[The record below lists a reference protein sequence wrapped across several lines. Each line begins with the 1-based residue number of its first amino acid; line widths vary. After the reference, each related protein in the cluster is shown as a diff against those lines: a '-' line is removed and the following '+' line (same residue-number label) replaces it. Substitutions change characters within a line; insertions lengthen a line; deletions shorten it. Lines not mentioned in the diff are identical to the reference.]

1 MRKKL
6 AKVGLTVVALHSGLV
21 SALGMGELTLDS
33 LLNQPFRAEI
43 PLRDI
48 GELNVDQIRVRLA
61 DATAFENAGVDRSQF
76 LSKLQFKVELVGG
89 GNGRIVVT
97 SLSSVVEPYLDFIV
111 EARWPNGKM
120 IREYTVLLDLPVY
133 ADDSPS
139 RAINLSNAAPAAS
152 PNVPLA
158 ASAAPTGQAREPG
171 GSIGAV
177 DRAPPVA
184 RSPAQQQDLP
194 PADNPSE
201 YRIQHHD
208 TMWRI
213 ATTLRPSSY
222 VTTQQTMLALAK
234 KNPQAFVNGNVNQI
248 KSGYVLRVPSE
259 AEVRD
264 IDHQAAVEEIR
275 LQAKEWRG
283 EKVARAAKTKA
294 SPNTA
299 SAAPMAPQIDATAKS
314 QVPAPEGADEA
325 VKFSLGGADDSDSA
339 NEANILRAQIREE
352 QENLEKSKLENGAI
366 QNRVVEME
374 KQIQTLQSL
383 IALKNSQ
390 LAALQS
396 GQPLPESPAM
406 STENIAALE
415 ADAALE
421 TDAMVAPTG
430 TEAETEIASVGSPD
444 AAAEKIAATETAKQT
459 IIDKPAAKPAASS
472 KPVITETPL
481 EALQA
486 WVSQNLVIFVGLLL
500 ALLAALA
507 LLVRGRRAADEDA
520 DLTGFDNDLAAG
532 EAVESPALFAS
543 GGEFDADSAANGS
556 DEIRE
561 ESDADVVFSA
571 EDFDFDKLA
580 DDPDTEDALSAF
592 AGDSASEELRGVDD
606 VDAPAAD
613 AVVAQTGDVVAE
625 AEIYVAY
632 GRYDQA
638 ASLLK
643 TAIAQDRNNTELHL
657 KLIDIYLDTRDQS
670 NFEAAYQ
677 DLRALNDDDAI
688 ARVKESMSAIEGV
701 SHWLGDDLSASSD
714 NTVQVTAPDSSV
726 SEEIT
731 DLDFD
736 IDDDADALSLDDEG
750 LDFELDDALDDNAKG
765 DVDAEDNAGV
775 AASEE
780 LDADAASDT
789 DTLASL
795 DVDLADLDFDFDG
808 DFGGASKEPSA
819 LVDDSATAGDDSAAA
834 LSNDDIAPSAEAVV
848 EDDELDI
855 SFDGLDDVS
864 LDENVLSELSS
875 TPDEGDALDDDIVSF
890 EDEDVPSLDFT
901 DLEAKELESTDVD
914 DLDFEDLELGAIG
927 LDDDGI
933 ADTDLGASGLGDNTL
948 GDSDLDVDVG
958 DLDASSDAL
967 VEVADLGSV
976 EAPLTT
982 PESGEDEAL
991 GVTSEELSNNDTGS
1005 EELDLSEFDMD
1016 LSDTLDTSSSSLDV
1030 DAESDELD
1038 LELSDFDMP
1047 SELSSASEASS
1058 TADELDID
1066 VDESFFLDDDL
1077 ELNDSAVPSD
1087 NIEVD
1092 SGSTAEKQEA
1102 AAEIP
1107 VVDTPLVE
1115 TPVPA
1120 APIDDADTVNIDGD
1134 AIALEDLVFDEFDA
1148 GEDDA
1153 EGFDSLLD
1161 SESVATKLDLARAY
1175 IDMGDSEGAR
1185 EMLEEVLQEGDTQQQ
1200 ADAQT
1205 LLDNIG

>member
-1 MRKKL
+1 MMRNKL
-6 AKVGLTVVALHSGLV
+6 AKVGLTIVALHSGLV

-61 DATAFENAGVDRSQF
+61 DAAAFENAGVDRSQF
-76 LSKLQFKVELVGG
+76 LSNLQFKVELVGG

-133 ADDSPS
+133 ADDSQS

-152 PNVPLA
+152 QNVPLA
-158 ASAAPTGQAREPG
+158 APASQAREPG

-234 KNPQAFVNGNVNQI
+234 KNPKAFVNGNVNQI

-264 IDHQAAVEEIR
+264 IDHQAALKEIR

-294 SPNTA
+294 SSSTA

-314 QVPAPEGADEA
+314 QVPASKKGANEA
-325 VKFSLGGADDSDSA
+325 VKFSLGGSDDSDSI
-339 NEANILRAQIREE
+339 NEANILREQIREE
-352 QENLEKSKLENGAI
+352 RENLEKSKLENGAI

-374 KQIQTLQSL
+374 KQIQTLQRL

-390 LAALQS
+390 LATLQS
-396 GQPLPESPAM
+396 GQSLPESLAV
-406 STENIAALE
+406 STDNIAVLE
-415 ADAALE
+415 A
-421 TDAMVAPTG
+421 DAMVAPTG
-430 TEAETEIASVGSPD
+430 TEAETEIASASSPD
-444 AAAEKIAATETAKQT
+444 AEAEKIAATEAAKQT
-459 IIDKPAAKPAASS
+459 IIDKPAA

-500 ALLAALA
+500 ALLAALV
-507 LLVRGRRAADEDA
+507 LLVRARRAADEDA

-532 EAVESPALFAS
+532 EAVKSPALFAS
-543 GGEFDADSAANGS
+543 GREFDADSAVNDR

-561 ESDADVVFSA
+561 EGDADGVFSVD
-571 EDFDFDKLA
+571 DFDFDKLA
-580 DDPDTEDALSAF
+580 DDPAAEDALSSF
-592 AGDSASEELRGVDD
+592 ADDLALEESSGVDD
-606 VDAPAAD
+606 VDGPAAD

-638 ASLLK
+638 AGLLK
-643 TAIAQDRNNTELHL
+643 TAIAQYPSNTELHL

-670 NFEAAYQ
+670 NFESAYQ

-701 SHWLGDDLSASSD
+701 SHWLGDDLSVSSD
-714 NTVQVTAPDSSV
+714 NTVQVAGPDGSASK
-726 SEEIT
+726 EIT

-736 IDDDADALSLDDEG
+736 IDDDADADALSLDDEG
-750 LDFELDDALDDNAKG
+750 LDLELDDALD
-765 DVDAEDNAGV
+765 DNAGV

-780 LDADAASDT
+780 LDVDAASDT

-808 DFGGASKEPSA
+808 DFGGESKEPSA
-819 LVDDSATAGDDSAAA
+819 LADDNATAGDDSAEA
-834 LSNDDIAPSAEAVV
+834 LSVEGTTSSAEAVV
-848 EDDELDI
+848 EDEELDI

-864 LDENVLSELSS
+864 LDENVLSELTS
-875 TPDEGDALDDDIVSF
+875 TPDDGDGLDDDIVSF
-890 EDEDVPSLDFT
+890 EDKDVPSLNFT
-901 DLEAKELESTDVD
+901 DLEALEPESTDVD
-914 DLDFEDLELGAIG
+914 DLDFEDLELSTIG
-927 LDDDGI
+927 IDDSDT
-933 ADTDLGASGLGDNTL
+933 ADTDLGASGLGDS
-948 GDSDLDVDVG
+948 GIDVSDLDV
-958 DLDASSDAL
+958 SSDTLGA
-967 VEVADLGSV
+967 VSDLSSV

-982 PESGEDEAL
+982 PESGDDEAV
-991 GVTSEELSNNDTGS
+991 GVTSEELSNNDSDIG
-1005 EELDLSEFDMD
+1005 ELDLSEFDMD
-1016 LSDTLDTSSSSLDV
+1016 LSDTLDTSALSLD
-1030 DAESDELD
+1030 AATESDELD

-1047 SELSSASEASS
+1047 SEFSSASEASAP
-1058 TADELDID
+1058 ADELDVD

-1077 ELNDSAVPSD
+1077 ELEVSAVPTD
-1087 NIEVD
+1087 DMKVD
-1092 SGSTAEKQEA
+1092 SGSTADKQKV
-1102 AAEIP
+1102 AAEMP
-1107 VVDTPLVE
+1107 VVE
-1115 TPVPA
+1115 TPAPG
-1120 APIDDADTVNIDGD
+1120 APIVDADTVNIDGD
-1134 AIALEDLVFDEFDA
+1134 AIAIEDLVFDEFDA

-1161 SESVATKLDLARAY
+1161 SESVGTKLDLARAY

-1185 EMLEEVLQEGDTQQQ
+1185 EMLEEVRQEGDTQQQ

>member
-1 MRKKL
+1 MRNRL
-6 AKVGLTVVALHSGLV
+6 AKVGLTVIALHSGLV

-76 LSKLQFKVELVGG
+76 LSNLQFKVELVGG

-139 RAINLSNAAPAAS
+139 RAINLSNAAPAARQ
-152 PNVPLA
+152 NVPVP
-158 ASAAPTGQAREPG
+158 ASPPSPSQIREPG

-177 DRAPPVA
+177 DRAPPTA

-194 PADNPSE
+194 PAANPSE

-259 AEVRD
+259 AEARE
-264 IDHQAAVEEIR
+264 IDHQAAVKEIR

-283 EKVARAAKTKA
+283 EKVARAAKTK
-294 SPNTA
+294 STPDTA
-299 SAAPMAPQIDATAKS
+299 SAASATPMAPQIDATAKT
-314 QVPAPEGADEA
+314 QAPAPEGTDEA

-339 NEANILRAQIREE
+339 NEVDALREQIREE

-366 QNRVVEME
+366 QNRVVDME

-396 GQPLPESPAM
+396 GQQAPESLAM

-415 ADAALE
+415 AEAAVLTTAIDADAA
-421 TDAMVAPTG
+421 T
-430 TEAETEIASVGSPD
+430 SPD
-444 AAAEKIAATETAKQT
+444 TAAEMSADTETAKQK
-459 IIDKPAAKPAASS
+459 IIDKPAAKSPAPL
-472 KPVITETPL
+472 KPVVTETPL
-481 EALQA
+481 QVLQS
-486 WVSQNLVIFVGLLL
+486 WVSQNLILFLGLLL
-500 ALLAALA
+500 ALLAALV
-507 LLVRGRRAADEDA
+507 LFVRGRRAAEEDA
-520 DLTGFDNDLAAG
+520 DLAGFDDDLAAG
-532 EAVESPALFAS
+532 ESPASFAS
-543 GGEFDADSAANGS
+543 GGEFDPDSPRSASVAMP
-556 DEIRE
+556 E
-561 ESDADVVFSA
+561 EGDADVVFSA

-580 DDPDTEDALSAF
+580 DDPAAEDALSASDDAAF
-592 AGDSASEELRGVDD
+592 EGQDSTSVDD
-606 VDAPAAD
+606 GDAPAVD

-643 TAIAQDRNNTELHL
+643 TAIAQDPDNTELHL
-657 KLIDIYLDTRDQS
+657 KLIDIYLDTRDQN

-701 SHWLGDDLSASSD
+701 SHWLSEDPSTSSD
-714 NTVQVTAPDSSV
+714 NTVEVGGPDGAARDQ
-726 SEEIT
+726 IT
-731 DLDFD
+731 DFD
-736 IDDDADALSLDDEG
+736 VGDDVDALSLDDQG
-750 LDFELDDALDDNAKG
+750 LDFELDDALDDNTKL
-765 DVDAEDNAGV
+765 DADAADNAGV
-775 AASEE
+775 AI
-780 LDADAASDT
+780 DTGSDT
-789 DTLASL
+789 DTLESL

-808 DFGGASKEPSA
+808 DFGGASKEPSTLA
-819 LVDDSATAGDDSAAA
+819 DDSSSVDVD
-834 LSNDDIAPSAEAVV
+834 SAEARNSEEIIPSPETVV
-848 EDDELDI
+848 EDEELDI
-855 SFDGLDDVS
+855 SFDGLEDVS
-864 LDENVLSELSS
+864 LDDNALSELTSS
-875 TPDEGDALDDDIVSF
+875 PDDGDGLDDDIISF
-890 EDEDVPSLDFT
+890 EDKDVPSLDFT
-901 DLEAKELESTDVD
+901 DLEAKELESTEVD
-914 DLDFEDLELGAIG
+914 DLDFEDLELGAID
-927 LDDDGI
+927 LDDDDI
-933 ADTDLGASGLGDNTL
+933 ADTDLGDNTL
-948 GDSDLDVDVG
+948 GDSGLDGDVTDLNT
-958 DLDASSDAL
+958 SSDDL
-967 VEVADLGSV
+967 SVASDLAST
-976 EAPLTT
+976 EAPLT
-982 PESGEDEAL
+982 PELGDDEAS
-991 GVTSEELSNNDTGS
+991 GVTSDELSNDDS
-1005 EELDLSEFDMD
+1005 DSAELDLSEFDMD
-1016 LSDTLDTSSSSLDV
+1016 LPDTLDTSESPLDA
-1030 DAESDELD
+1030 AEDSEELD

-1058 TADELDID
+1058 TADELDVD

-1077 ELNDSAVPSD
+1077 DVDDSAVPAD
-1087 NIEVD
+1087 DIELD
-1092 SGSTAEKQEA
+1092 SGLAAEKQEA
-1102 AAEIP
+1102 PAEIP
-1107 VVDTPLVE
+1107 AVE
-1115 TPVPA
+1115 TPTPE
-1120 APIDDADTVNIDGD
+1120 APVADADTVNIDDD
-1134 AIALEDLVFDEFDA
+1134 AIDVEDLVFDEFDA

-1185 EMLEEVLQEGDTQQQ
+1185 EMLEEVLHEGDAQQQ